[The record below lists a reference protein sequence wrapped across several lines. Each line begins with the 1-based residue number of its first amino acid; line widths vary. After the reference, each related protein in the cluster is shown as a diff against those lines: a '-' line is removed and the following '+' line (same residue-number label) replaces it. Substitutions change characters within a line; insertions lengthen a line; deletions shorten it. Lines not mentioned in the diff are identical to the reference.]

1 MQGLSFEQAPPIS
14 VPFRFFLT
22 GPLFGIAAGLLLLWH
37 GPDIFVSRWT
47 SAVLA
52 LTHLVAV
59 GFMLQAMCGALLQIV
74 PVAVGANIWR
84 PRIVTLFTHIGL
96 TAGTVALIVAFLT
109 ESAALFRLAA
119 PLMGLSLGAF
129 AAVVLYAL
137 VRTPARG
144 ATLLV
149 LRLAVIGLIVTVILG
164 ATLASAFGWQL
175 VMPLIQLTHV
185 HAAWGLGGWSML
197 LVMAVAYLVVPMF
210 QLTPPYPRRRAWGL
224 PIAGFILLTVW
235 SLLWFAGDAGHWVRV
250 VFAVAAAVVVG
261 AFAVTTLQLQGK
273 RRRKAAEPTLLF
285 WRAAMTALVAAV
297 ALIVA
302 GQVLPVVDGYSGTP
316 FLIGTLMLLGVFM
329 SVISGMLYKI
339 VPFLNWLHLQNRGK
353 PGFLVPNMKQM
364 IPESRMYLQLKLHL
378 ISLALLLTAVVLPV
392 LVYPA
397 ALAFIASC
405 VWLEWNLVAATRLY
419 RRVSERVEQTR
430 QAQA

>member
-22 GPLFGIAAGLLLLWH
+22 GPLFGIAAGLLLLWQ

-47 SAVLA
+47 SAALA
-52 LTHLVAV
+52 LTHLIAV

-84 PRIVTLFTHIGL
+84 PGTVTLFTHIGL

-137 VRTPARG
+137 IRTPARG
-144 ATLLV
+144 PTLLV
-149 LRLAVIGLIVTVILG
+149 LRLAVIGLVVTLILG
-164 ATLASAFGWQL
+164 TTLASAFGWQI
-175 VMPLIQLTHV
+175 VMPLTQLTHV

-224 PIAGFILLTVW
+224 PIAGFVLLAVW
-235 SLLWFAGDAGHWVRV
+235 SLLWLTGEGGHWARV
-250 VFAVAAAVVVG
+250 AFAVMAAAVFG

-273 RRRKAAEPTLLF
+273 RRRKAVEPTLLF
-285 WRAAMTALVAAV
+285 WRTAMIALLAAA

-302 GQVLPVVDGYSGTP
+302 GQVLPAVDGYSGTP
-316 FLIGTLMLLGVFM
+316 FLIGLLVLLGVFM

-353 PGFLVPNMKQM
+353 PGFAVPNMKQM

-378 ISLALLLTAVVLPV
+378 ASLGLLLAAVALPV

-419 RRVSERVEQTR
+419 RRVSERVEQAQ
-430 QAQA
+430 QARA